1 MSSYFRG
8 LAAQALGLGVS
19 VKSAARLAHAAVP
32 MIFEQ
37 PTGDEAAAP
46 LAAAR
51 TASVARSNATDRPS
65 LTEAKNNRTASS
77 LPFPPANHP
86 AVSASF
92 AQPTYDTDNERR
104 PVHTMRGAVDQNP
117 TTLSMNQPAVSEPAD
132 YVESSRVP
140 ALPPLVPIA
149 TRFVLSPAFASASP
163 GSARTANAYRH
174 STDGDATEVHVSIGR
189 IEVTAINEALPPPRR
204 AVPVN
209 KSMPLSE
216 YLAKRHRGRP

>member
-1 MSSYFRG
+1 
-8 LAAQALGLGVS
+8 
-19 VKSAARLAHAAVP
+19 

-51 TASVARSNATDRPS
+51 IASVARSNATDPPA
-65 LTEAKNNRTASS
+65 LAEAKNTRSAPS
-77 LPFPPANHP
+77 LPFPRANHP

-92 AQPTYDTDNERR
+92 AQPTYDTGNERR
-104 PVHTMRGAVDQNP
+104 PAHTMREAADQNP
-117 TTLSMNQPAVSEPAD
+117 ITFSMDQPVVSEPAD

-149 TRFVLSPAFASASP
+149 TRFVLSPTFVSASP

-189 IEVTAINEALPPPRR
+189 IEVTAINEASPPPRR

-209 KSMPLSE
+209 KSMPLNE